1 MFSPFSGQVVDK
13 AFNSPSAE
21 RQEEKKEND
30 QSQKHEAKVLMI
42 CFQFEGLWIPIK
54 TKQSIKNPCSFPS
67 LQQPKTVA
75 SIATIKKS
83 GGIGSW
89 VGGLPPSPTKIST
102 ALVVQNYY
110 KI

>member
-1 MFSPFSGQVVDK
+1 MDK
-13 AFNSPSAE
+13 AFHSPSAE
-21 RQEEKKEND
+21 RQEEKKENN

-42 CFQFEGLWIPIK
+42 YFQLEGLWIPIK

-67 LQQPKTVA
+67 LQQPKPVA

-83 GGIGSW
+83 GGIGSQANSF
-89 VGGLPPSPTKIST
+89 LPHLTKIST